1 MCNYGFQHPIR
12 EQKILDDLDVI
23 CNNLPENIE
32 NVILESSGSFL
43 DEAELSNELQEK
55 IMKRIPI

>member
-1 MCNYGFQHPIR
+1 M
-12 EQKILDDLDVI
+12 DDLDVI